1 MSRAPLTA
9 EVTATALDCPT
20 HPATKPVACLPQFH
34 LLLYCNSYFSS
45 VFFVATFALLL
56 YKKAVLDYAAGVVE
70 GEAALLFLYLPVQ
83 GSRYFFGSSA
93 YGFDNAM
100 KRNNYLLVFG
110 LLTLPLLMF
119 HGYWMQ
125 NQLGAGAIGASRA
138 DRDAFLS
145 YVLRVDE
152 ALNAV
157 TIGLLLVELVLGM
170 IEALL
175 VLPASRLDEV
185 SCIIRITVLA
195 LNASVLTLT
204 LAVGQEMLPD
214 KTVPTVSGG
223 R

>member
-45 VFFVATFALLL
+45 VFFVVTFALLL

-138 DRDAFLS
+138 ERDAFCSL
-145 YVLRVDE
+145 VNRRRRRVNEQLGHIIKAASPVRRKRNTGCCDYNRSQHPLFRRTGE
-152 ALNAV
+152 AAHSWQHRQ
-157 TIGLLLVELVLGM
+157 T
-170 IEALL
+170 
-175 VLPASRLDEV
+175 R
-185 SCIIRITVLA
+185 SC
-195 LNASVLTLT
+195 S
-204 LAVGQEMLPD
+204 
-214 KTVPTVSGG
+214 
-223 R
+223 